1 MLFLWLMHCG
11 GGVGVAGAPF
21 VHAVTGMAAAEQ
33 VHCYCVQM
41 ILVWQSLLVRLVWAM
56 SGNSCSLRSPRAL
69 CLCLLLLYSQLPS
82 SQKRRC
88 SVACIQTAGG
98 LLLTALCRAVQ
109 ANSVWT
115 DMSPRIDTTV
125 AVTPQAAAIWVS
137 VYSNMLTL
145 VHNAAQ
151 APALI
156 YVSTDRWAGSWLS
169 SISSA

>member
-1 MLFLWLMHCG
+1 M
-11 GGVGVAGAPF
+11 
-21 VHAVTGMAAAEQ
+21 
-33 VHCYCVQM
+33 QM
-41 ILVWQSLLVRLVWAM
+41 VLVWHSLLVHLVWAM
-56 SGNSCSLRSPRAL
+56 SGSGRVLSLLCVS
-69 CLCLLLLYSQLPS
+69 CLCLLLLS
-82 SQKRRC
+82 SQAASC
-88 SVACIQTAGG
+88 PGSAAALLHAWQAAGG
-98 LLLTALCRAVQ
+98 LLLTALRRAVQ

-156 YVSTDRWAGSWLS
+156 YVSTDR
-169 SISSA
+169 